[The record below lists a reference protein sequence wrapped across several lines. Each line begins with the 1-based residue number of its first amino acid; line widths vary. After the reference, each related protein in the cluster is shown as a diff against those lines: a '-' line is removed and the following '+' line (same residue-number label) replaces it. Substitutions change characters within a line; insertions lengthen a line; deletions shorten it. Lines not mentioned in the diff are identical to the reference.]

1 MLPGLLTQ
9 ETDPMAIATMTR
21 KLLSALKRSRTQR
34 RFYEDPRFHD
44 PHLLKDIGLRWEQGQ
59 LVSIHGVE
67 EPAPSQRNQ
76 RLQAETRDA
85 YEKCPHCGSSLA

>member
-1 MLPGLLTQ
+1 
-9 ETDPMAIATMTR
+9 MAVSTITR
-21 KLLSALKRSRTQR
+21 KLLNALKHSRTQR
-34 RFYEDPRFHD
+34 RLYEDPRFHD

-67 EPAPSQRNQ
+67 ESSQRNQ
-76 RLQAETRDA
+76 RHQAETRDA

>member
-1 MLPGLLTQ
+1 
-9 ETDPMAIATMTR
+9 MAGATTIR
-21 KLLSALKRSRTQR
+21 KLLNALKHSRTQQR
-34 RFYEDPRFHD
+34 LYEDPRFHD

-67 EPAPSQRNQ
+67 EPSQRNQ